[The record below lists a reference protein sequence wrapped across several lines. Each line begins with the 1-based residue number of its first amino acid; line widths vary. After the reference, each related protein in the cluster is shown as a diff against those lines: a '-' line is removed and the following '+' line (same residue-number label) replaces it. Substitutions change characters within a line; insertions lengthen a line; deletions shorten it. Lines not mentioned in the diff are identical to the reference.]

1 MSDKYL
7 LAYCV
12 DMNGRGR
19 ISSAFET
26 FGTFDEAKAR
36 KSEVR
41 DEHGEYIV
49 QIYIAVIVG

>member
-36 KSEVR
+36 KSEVYE
-41 DEHGEYIV
+41 EHAEYV
-49 QIYIAVIVG
+49 VSIYITVIVE